1 MNLQN
6 LNPFSSQFLKFAGD
20 APKKIEQIGKNS
32 VGEGINDQP
41 IIGDI
46 LLTNMTYG
54 GQYDT
59 TGVTFGQYFENKA
72 SRISQYRTMAN
83 YPEIASAIYMIC
95 DEAINEN
102 NVGDFIS
109 FDIKDTD
116 GLKRKTIRDL
126 KEEWNIV
133 INELFN
139 FKETGW
145 ELFKCFMVEAELYFE
160 IVLSD
165 PDEKGNQEIIAF
177 KQLPAYTMT
186 PVYKNG
192 AIIKYLQV
200 TEDGTKTFQE
210 NQILYVN
217 YGEYGD
223 NKMDIRG
230 YLDPVI
236 AIYNM
241 IRNLEDSAV
250 IAQIVRAPERRVFN
264 IEVGKVSPGRAE
276 QILQKTMHNYRKNL
290 KFDPTTGLLNAGD
303 RFQAMTEDFFFAKS
317 DGQGSSVETL
327 ASGQNLE
334 QLIELP
340 NYFLRKMYKALHIP
354 STRWGGGVLAGA
366 SEGGQ
371 GQYNNKMDI
380 EREELNFTK
389 FIERLTRRFCKLFYK
404 AFIFDI
410 TLKKFDPATLVPFNY
425 NIRMNPNNQY
435 AQYRELELMKEKLDM
450 LSQYGDLR
458 LTAENPNAV
467 FANEYFLKNI
477 CGFTQSQLET
487 NEDMKAEE
495 KKELQMQQPEG
506 EEVEFGGESDF
517 GGGGD
522 GGFGGSDFGG
532 GDEGAGDFGG
542 GPSEGPGEGG
552 PSEGPGEP
560 GM

>member
-6 LNPFSSQFLKFAGD
+6 LNPFSSQFLKFSGD
-20 APKKIEQIGKNS
+20 TAKKIEQIGKNS
-32 VGEGINDQP
+32 VGEGANDKP

-46 LLTNMTYG
+46 YLTNMTYG

-59 TGVTFGQYFENKA
+59 TGVTFGQYFEDKA
-72 SRISQYRTMAN
+72 SRIRQYREMAN

-102 NVGDFIS
+102 NVGDFVS
-109 FDIKDTD
+109 FDIKNTD
-116 GLKRKTIRDL
+116 ALKRKVIRDL
-126 KEEWNIV
+126 KDEWNIV

-165 PDEKGNQEIIAF
+165 PDERGNRDIIAL

-186 PVYKNG
+186 PVYENG
-192 AIIKYLQV
+192 NIIKYLQV
-200 TEDGTKTFQE
+200 TDDGTKVFQE

-236 AIYNM
+236 ALYNM
-241 IRNLEDSAV
+241 TRNLEESAC
-250 IAQIVRAPERRVFN
+250 IAQIVRAPERRIFN
-264 IEVGKVSPGRAE
+264 VEVGKVSPGRAE
-276 QILQKTMHNYRKNL
+276 QILQRTMHNYRKNL
-290 KFDPTTGLLNAGD
+290 RFDPTTGLLSAGD

-317 DGQGSSVETL
+317 DGQGTSVETL
-327 ASGQNLE
+327 ASSQNLE

-354 STRWGGGVLAGA
+354 STRWGSGVLAGI

-371 GQYNNKMDI
+371 GTYNNKMDI

-404 AFIFDI
+404 AYIFDL
-410 TLKKFDPATLVPFNY
+410 TLKKFDPNTLVPFNY

-435 AQYRELELMKEKLDM
+435 AQFRELELMKEKLDM
-450 LSQYGDLR
+450 LNQYGELR
-458 LTAENPNAV
+458 MTAENPNAV

-477 CGFTQSQLET
+477 CGFTQTQLEL

-495 KKELQMQQPEG
+495 KKEIQMQQPEG
-506 EEVEFGGESDF
+506 EDVEFGGESEGF
-517 GGGGD
+517 GGGAPDFGSSGEES
-522 GGFGGSDFGG
+522 GGFGGGSE
-532 GDEGAGDFGG
+532 EGPSE
-542 GPSEGPGEGG
+542 GPSEGPGEQ
-552 PSEGPGEP
+552 